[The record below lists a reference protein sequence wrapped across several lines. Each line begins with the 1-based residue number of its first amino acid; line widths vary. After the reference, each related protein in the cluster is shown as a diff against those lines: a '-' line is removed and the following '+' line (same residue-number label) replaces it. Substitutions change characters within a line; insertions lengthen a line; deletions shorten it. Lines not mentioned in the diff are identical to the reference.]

1 MSRHAP
7 DHAEKFTSGP
17 LAGVYKLPNGNVQFY
32 NHINSGVYPTVHH
45 AVLAIRFVETDKEL
59 ARIREDKST
68 ESAHQIQVGLNLAEC
83 RRLAAQLTHAADDME
98 KRLRQ
103 QTKQ

>member
-1 MSRHAP
+1 MSRFAP
-7 DHAEKFTSGP
+7 EHNTKFESGP
-17 LAGVYKLPNGNVQFY
+17 LAGVYKLPSGAVQFF
-32 NHINSGVYPTVHH
+32 NHINSGVYPTEHH
-45 AVLAIRFVETDKEL
+45 AVLAIRFVETQAEL
-59 ARIREDKST
+59 DRIRETQNSDT
-68 ESAHQIQVGLNLAEC
+68 AHQIQVGLNLAEC